1 MKGKDWSFYK
11 VCNSNN
17 DEGQNRKTLSFPNQ
31 TRRSSIFSQKPSP
44 FSDPNSPLATA
55 SGTSSAIFRYLRDR
69 QLLRL
74 WEKKCE
80 ALRNEGAALASWN
93 RQHSFHY
100 NRAPDLGNGQLCQVY
115 QGERPVNGV
124 SSLGAWWMGPGTI
137 VPCDVNPHPVIVL
150 LGSHNKP
157 KVSLMALQLAGSHS
171 STFLGSTNGW
181 RKCTCRSSSSVEAT
195 QENQLNILVTPISSR
210 PGLEMEKRGHI
221 VKSDCDANWLPNFG
235 RVWHPKGI

>member
-31 TRRSSIFSQKPSP
+31 TRRSSIFSQKPSH
-44 FSDPNSPLATA
+44 SPTR
-55 SGTSSAIFRYLRDR
+55 T
-69 QLLRL
+69 LLSQPHL